1 MQPSCESRE
10 ISHTCISGLCP
21 ELLNAGHAEGKLIIK
36 QGSGKLLRME
46 FICERTEC
54 DLLMSTNLH
63 IKPLFFSSLETSRQ
77 HVKKLIFQGFS
88 AISVFPLW
96 HILLSKGQK
105 SKAFMCTRG
114 RKDWHDFLP
123 YFFWFTSV
131 ILSSHGCLVSGCPFG
146 FLQEKGYPTS
156 LTGIL
161 GPFCWRSGCPLDIF
175 AMKHGFQ
182 LATQQRANN
191 KDGLL
196 LRLSDV
202 SVEAVRKESW

>member
-1 MQPSCESRE
+1 MLGFEIDAQQNVTLLAAMQPSCESRE

-114 RKDWHDFLP
+114 RKD
-123 YFFWFTSV
+123 
-131 ILSSHGCLVSGCPFG
+131 
-146 FLQEKGYPTS
+146 
-156 LTGIL
+156 
-161 GPFCWRSGCPLDIF
+161 
-175 AMKHGFQ
+175 
-182 LATQQRANN
+182 
-191 KDGLL
+191 
-196 LRLSDV
+196 
-202 SVEAVRKESW
+202 